1 MEVIQCKNVNIT
13 GGGKA
18 NLSKMKINRIYTIQF
33 MKFYIYR
40 KHDDSIDLK
49 KNTIRNHK
57 KIKNIYEDT
66 K

>member
-40 KHDDSIDLK
+40 KHNDSIDLK
-49 KNTIRNHK
+49 KYNK
-57 KIKNIYEDT
+57 KSQKIKNIYEDT